1 MKFLIKWAQF
11 INNYQKSTLGGPL
24 TKHFVLQSYLLYV
37 LLRHT
42 RLPNQFRKHCQFK
55 EQPLRN
61 GGGGRGKYSNSIF
74 LGRRENLIW
83 GTWYF
88 IGGLDNPLETTLY
101 YHTLISL

>member
-55 EQPLRN
+55 QQPLR
-61 GGGGRGKYSNSIF
+61 GGGEIFNISGKGGREAYM
-74 LGRRENLIW
+74 
-83 GTWYF
+83 
-88 IGGLDNPLETTLY
+88 GGLGNLTKLK
-101 YHTLISL
+101 SN